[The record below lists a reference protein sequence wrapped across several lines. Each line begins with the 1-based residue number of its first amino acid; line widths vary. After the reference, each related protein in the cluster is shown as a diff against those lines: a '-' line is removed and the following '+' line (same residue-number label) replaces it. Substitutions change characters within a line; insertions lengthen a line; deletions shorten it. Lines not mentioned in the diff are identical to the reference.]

1 MIKKILGLFLVLVSS
16 LAFALPAAYVHE
28 MSGSGSALT
37 KGKARALAVGGL
49 LEEGDVI
56 NVEKGILTLKFEDG
70 QIVVLQEKSRFAI
83 EAYKYNKT
91 KVAESNVVLS
101 LLSGG
106 MRYITGVIGGTRK
119 EAIALKAGTATIG
132 IRGTDV
138 VVVIAGAEYVVAMQS
153 GSIELTRRDAPS
165 QIYSQGAGSSPPPAV
180 LNLVAGL
187 TGTALP
193 PTNPVGVPQQAALVS
208 AVESATNIIKDPN
221 KTPEEKAAATRDL
234 QAKIITALQATKTA
248 IEQALTGGAPPNV
261 ARVTQGTQGTPP
273 GVPPQPKT
281 QTETQQIINTI
292 NQNLPPAQQIITPPA
307 VQLLEQQLL
316 SAAPT
321 PGTLTTEQ
329 TATLESTAT
338 LLQSVP
344 TTCGGVGQ
352 SPC

>member
-28 MSGSGSALT
+28 MSGNGSASS
-37 KGKARALAVGGL
+37 KGNVRALAVGGL

-56 NVEKGILTLKFEDG
+56 NVDKGILTLKFEDG

-83 EAYKYNKT
+83 ETYKYNKT
-91 KVAESNVVLS
+91 KVADSNVVLS

-138 VVVIAGAEYVVAMQS
+138 VVVIAGAEYVVAMQT

-165 QIYSQGAGSSPPPAV
+165 QIFSQGAGSSLPPAV
-180 LNLVAGL
+180 LNLVSGL
-187 TGTALP
+187 TRTATP
-193 PTNPVGVPQQAALVS
+193 PTNPVGVAQQGALVS
-208 AVESATNIIKDPN
+208 AVQRANAIVNDPT
-221 KTPEEKAAATRDL
+221 KSTDEKAAATRDV
-234 QAKIITALQATKTA
+234 QEKIITALQATKSA
-248 IEQALTGGAPPNV
+248 IDQALSGGAPTNV
-261 ARVTQGTQGTPP
+261 VSVSRGAQGTAP
-273 GVPPQPKT
+273 GVPPQT
-281 QTETQQIINTI
+281 QTQSEVQQIINTV
-292 NQNLPPAQQIITPPA
+292 NQNLPPTQQINSAPILQLDLQVLPP
-307 VQLLEQQLL
+307 LTSQQ
-316 SAAPT
+316 
-321 PGTLTTEQ
+321 TTILQ
-329 TATLESTAT
+329 DTAT
-338 LLQSVP
+338 LLQAVP